1 MQIKN
6 LISKKSIFIALFVL
20 TGFGLMQIPFT
31 NIIGSNTKFSLFDF
45 YGPIAGAFVGS
56 IWGLVTVGVMQLIN
70 WAWQGFN
77 TDLSVIIRLFPVLFS
92 ALYFAR
98 KSKLILLVPAICM
111 IAFWAHPE
119 GRIAWVYALYWL
131 VPIIAY
137 FFYEKSILLRALGT
151 TFTAHAVGGVLF
163 LYILG
168 LKSYVWIGLIPIV
181 WKERGL
187 MAIGITVTFIGFNY
201 LFSLLNKKFH
211 ITLPFVKLNPKY
223 SVK

>member
-1 MQIKN
+1 MKIN
-6 LISKKSIFIALFVL
+6 YKKTIFIALFIL
-20 TGFGLMQIPFT
+20 TGFVLMQIPFSQ
-31 NIIGSNTKFSLFDF
+31 IIGSSLKFSLFDF

-56 IWGLVTVGVMQLIN
+56 IWGLITVGAMQLFN
-70 WAWQGFN
+70 WAWHGF
-77 TDLSVIIRLFPVLFS
+77 SVDSSTIIRLFPILFS

-98 KSKLILLVPAICM
+98 KSKLMLLVPAICM
-111 IAFWAHPE
+111 IAFWVHPE
-119 GRIAWVYALYWL
+119 GRIAWYYALYWII
-131 VPIIAY
+131 PIVAY

-168 LKSYVWIGLIPIV
+168 LKSYVWISLIPIV

-223 SVK
+223 LVK